1 MKAWR
6 QLFVLGLATLAG
18 GASHG
23 AGDAAENVVV
33 LVNGRSPDS
42 SAIAAHYADRR
53 GIPEANIIEL
63 PMPTE
68 ETIDVGTYVQSIHN
82 PLLDALLEADWI
94 SGVRDSS
101 IDAVGRRRLSVAVHS
116 ISYLVTTRGVPLRIG
131 NSPGLLESGASNLPK
146 QFQVNRGSVDSEL
159 ALLAASPN
167 TPMAAFV
174 RNPLFAG
181 AGRKGP
187 DASRVIRVSR
197 LDGPDRASV
206 MDLID
211 RTLEAEREGLRG
223 RAYFDTGGP
232 HKKGDRWFNA
242 AGDLAESAHFETT
255 FETTKRPM
263 DYRDRLDAPAI
274 YMGWYRRHAYG
285 PWKDPGWAIPPGA
298 IGYHLHSFSA
308 TTVRSADK
316 GWPGPLVRQGWCAT
330 VGNVYEPYLEFTHR
344 PDLLLEALLDGA
356 AFGEAVTRS
365 QRALSWMGVAI
376 GDPLY
381 RPFAVGLGQQLEGE
395 REGPFAGYAD
405 LREIRRLRAAGDT
418 GAALAH
424 AKKAF
429 VEKPSLA
436 LAYRLARLHQGRGDT
451 RAARE
456 ALRFIRYI
464 GQYPKDERVLI
475 RKIADLLH
483 ELGDTELALTIYK
496 KLLDQPFLAKPL
508 RISLYEGGA
517 SVARAADES
526 GLAGTWSLEADRL
539 RQPPKQNGGN

>member
-1 MKAWR
+1 M
-6 QLFVLGLATLAG
+6 VLGLGLVLA
-18 GASHG
+18 AANCAG
-23 AGDAAENVVV
+23 AGPDDAADKVVV
-33 LVNGRSPDS
+33 LVNSESPDS

-63 PMPTE
+63 PMPTD

-82 PLLDALLEADWI
+82 PLLDALLEGEWI
-94 SGVRDSS
+94 SGVRASS
-101 IDAVGRRRLSVAVHS
+101 TDPVGRERLSVAVHS

-131 NSPGLLESGASNLPK
+131 NSPTLLESGASELPK

-174 RNPLFAG
+174 RNPLFAKET
-181 AGRKGP
+181 RKGP

-197 LDGPDRASV
+197 LDGPSRDSV
-206 MDLID
+206 LDLVD
-211 RTLEAEREGLRG
+211 RTLEAERKGLRG
-223 RAYFDTGGP
+223 RAYFDIGGP

-242 AGDLAESAHFETT
+242 AGDLAGGAHFETT

-263 DYRDRLDAPAI
+263 DFRDRFDAPAI

-285 PWKDPGWAIPPGA
+285 PWKEPDWSVPPGA

-308 TTVRSADK
+308 TTVRSPDK

-344 PDLLLEALLDGA
+344 PELLLKALLDGA
-356 AFGEAVTRS
+356 AFGEAVARS
-365 QRALSWMGVAI
+365 QRALSWMSVAI

-381 RPFAVGLGQQLEGE
+381 RPFAVGLEAQLEAE
-395 REGPFAGYAD
+395 REGPFAGYVD
-405 LREIRRLRAAGDT
+405 LREIRRLLDAGKAD
-418 GAALAH
+418 AALAH

-429 VEKPSLA
+429 VDNPSLA
-436 LAYRLARLHQGRGDT
+436 LAYRLGRLHREQGN
-451 RAARE
+451 AKEARE

-464 GQYPKDERVLI
+464 SQYPKDERVLI

-483 ELGDTELALTIYK
+483 ELGKPDLALTVYR
-496 KLLDQPFLAKPL
+496 KLLDQPRQSKAL
-508 RISLYEGGA
+508 RIALYEGGA
-517 SVARAADES
+517 EVARDAGES
-526 GLAGTWSLEADRL
+526 GLAGTWALEADRL
-539 RQPPKQNGGN
+539 RQPPPQNGGN